1 MATFETSL
9 KSRLIYV
16 FAIPDEWHKDC
27 LKVGETTLEDDGG
40 EFPQPN
46 SEVLNKAARDRIDQY
61 TKTAGIAYTL
71 LHTEMTVFFKGGTI
85 SSFNDKQVHSVL
97 ERSGVKKKT
106 FDTVKGA
113 NEWFCCDLETIK
125 KHDKQ
130 PYHHPACCGNIIVL
144 RTMQKPNNG
153 ECRRKRHG
161 NVNRQSSKIAH
172 TTSKRGRRRSMQ
184 KPCPLLQQRQG
195 SKTKLYQRLFHVRHI
210 RRKDRCRF

>member
-16 FAIPDEWHKDC
+16 FAISDEWHKDC
-27 LKVGETTLEDDGG
+27 LKVGETTLEEDDGN
-40 EFPQPN
+40 FPLPN
-46 SEVLNKAARDRIDQY
+46 SEVLNKAACDRIDQY

-125 KHDKQ
+125 KAIHAVK
-130 PYHHPACCGNIIVL
+130 
-144 RTMQKPNNG
+144 NG
-153 ECRRKRHG
+153 QNSLNASEI
-161 NVNRQSSKIAH
+161 SH
-172 TTSKRGRRRSMQ
+172 TQT
-184 KPCPLLQQRQG
+184 PIP
-195 SKTKLYQRLFHVRHI
+195 
-210 RRKDRCRF
+210 